1 MNRRA
6 LARQAAGAK
15 AAPQAPSSDSN
26 GVENVS
32 RKLEAQLAAGDFYGA
47 LQMYKTL
54 FMRFLKGDAPDR
66 DAQEKAVTLA
76 LDASRMLIK
85 HDNSTAAT
93 EMANL
98 MVSVYSDFHWKVDD
112 ASKGRDNVGMTLWT
126 GMNLLDHAGNRTHST
141 DQRGVCGQASVQ
153 R

>member
-15 AAPQAPSSDSN
+15 AAPQAPPSSDNN

-66 DAQEKAVTLA
+66 DAQEKAMALA

-85 HDNSTAAT
+85 HDISTAAT

-98 MVSVYSDFHWKVDD
+98 MVSVYTDFHWKVDD
-112 ASKGRDNVGMTLWT
+112 ASKGRESHAHGWRCGLEELT
-126 GMNLLDHAGNRTHST
+126 GPRW
-141 DQRGVCGQASVQ
+141 Q
-153 R
+153 

>member
-15 AAPQAPSSDSN
+15 APAVATAPKDQGEDPT
-26 GVENVS
+26 GVENVT

-54 FMRFLKGDAPDR
+54 FMRFLKGEPDA
-66 DAQEKAVTLA
+66 AQQLKAIELA
-76 LDASRMLIK
+76 LEASLCLIK
-85 HDNSTAAT
+85 HAQNTAAT

-98 MVSVYSDFHWKVDD
+98 MVSVYTDFHFGVDE
-112 ASKGRDNVGMTLWT
+112 ANKGIYLFR
-126 GMNLLDHAGNRTHST
+126 
-141 DQRGVCGQASVQ
+141 
-153 R
+153 

>member
-15 AAPQAPSSDSN
+15 AAASATATEQDPS
-26 GVENVS
+26 GVENVT

-54 FMRFLKGDAPDR
+54 FMRFLKGDAPDA
-66 DAQEKAVTLA
+66 AQQLKAIELA
-76 LDASRMLIK
+76 LEAALCLIR
-85 HDNSTAAT
+85 HAQNTAAT

-98 MVSVYSDFHWKVDD
+98 MVSVYSDFHIPVDET
-112 ASKGRDNVGMTLWT
+112 SKGAIGRDTV
-126 GMNLLDHAGNRTHST
+126 D
-141 DQRGVCGQASVQ
+141 
-153 R
+153 